1 MRRLTSMTE
10 PADPSPPRLERHL
23 LGELFPR
30 LAEGS
35 DELAA
40 LVEDIRVGGQL
51 DKIVLFEGKVLDGWN
66 RYVACLAA
74 GKEPRFFLRRVL
86 LRVGHPKKRLTT
98 CGRKTGR
105 DDI

>member
-10 PADPSPPRLERHL
+10 PADPSPPRLERHP
-23 LGELFPR
+23 LGELLPR
-30 LAEGS
+30 LAE
-35 DELAA
+35 
-40 LVEDIRVGGQL
+40 DIRVRGQL